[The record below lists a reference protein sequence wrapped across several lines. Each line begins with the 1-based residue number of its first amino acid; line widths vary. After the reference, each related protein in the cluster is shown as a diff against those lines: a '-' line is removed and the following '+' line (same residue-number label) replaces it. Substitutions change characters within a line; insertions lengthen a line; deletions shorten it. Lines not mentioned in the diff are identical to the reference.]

1 MKTALITGTSSGIG
15 LDTVRVLVENG
26 IRVIATARTTDD
38 VEMMRKKYPDQ
49 VIPLL
54 LDVSDFAQLDQLVDV
69 LKSQYQIV
77 KLDALINNAGIALA
91 GPFANQDFNE
101 IEKIIRVNVLGV
113 MKMTQIL
120 IPLLAAADDARI
132 INISSVAGV
141 SAAPFLSIY
150 AASKHAIEGFSG
162 ALRKEMMLFGIKVI
176 VIGPGSIKTPIWNK
190 GFTVV
195 KNKYEHTAFAKPFQ
209 KFIGFANNEEKNA
222 LEVTEVSHLI
232 LKAITIK
239 NPSYR
244 YAPVPRK
251 LMNVYL
257 PKLIPERLYNY
268 LTAKTLG
275 LNKRN

>member
-26 IRVIATARTTDD
+26 MRVIATVRSLRDA
-38 VEMMRKKYPDQ
+38 EMIKKKYPDQ

-54 LDVSDFAQLDQLVDV
+54 LDVSNFAQLDQLVNQ
-69 LKSQYQIV
+69 LKSEHQIV
-77 KLDALINNAGIALA
+77 KLDALINNAGIAFA

-120 IPLLAAADDARI
+120 IPLLAAGDNARI

-162 ALRKEMMLFGIKVI
+162 ALRKEMLLFGIKVI

-195 KNKYEHTAFAKPFQ
+195 KNKYEHTEFAKPFQ
-209 KFIGFANNEEKNA
+209 KFIGFANSEEKNA
-222 LEVTEVSHLI
+222 LEVTEVSKLI
-232 LKAITIK
+232 LKAITSK

-251 LMNVYL
+251 WINVYL
-257 PKLIPERLYNY
+257 PKLIPQRLYNY